1 MAALQSIPGR
11 TTAALFALAA
21 LLALSSRSAA
31 VADPLA
37 CDDDRV
43 LEQVRANL
51 QNTGQ
56 NAEPPRKFSGL
67 KETKEVRLGPPP
79 RPVNQY
85 ATASTYV
92 AVSRYC
98 GGSATFETGEAE
110 PVYWRLDRMKDGASE
125 STIIEVCHRYWDQ
138 FEDGCKAF
146 GAEAES

>member
-1 MAALQSIPGR
+1 M
-11 TTAALFALAA
+11 LAA
-21 LLALSSRSAA
+21 TRH
-31 VADPLA
+31 P
-37 CDDDRV
+37 V
-43 LEQVRANL
+43 LERVRANL

-56 NAEPPRKFSGL
+56 NAEPPRNFSGL

-110 PVYWRLDRMKDGASE
+110 PVYWRLDQMKDRTSE
-125 STIIEVCHRYWDQ
+125 STRIEVCHQYWISSKTD
-138 FEDGCKAF
+138 ARRS